1 MIDKVH
7 MHIYVHLMKTQSSIT
22 SCNCFAIRQA
32 TRFVSQLYERHY
44 ARAGIT
50 AAQFSLLVYIAE
62 AGRAGMAEMAE
73 AMVMDRTTLVRA
85 LKPLERDGL
94 VVSEAEGKGS
104 RKLLLM
110 LSANGQRKLSE
121 AVECWHAAQ
130 AEYEALVGAERADEL
145 RQMLLAIPSGKAA

>member
-1 MIDKVH
+1 
-7 MHIYVHLMKTQSSIT
+7 MHIYIESMTQQSSIT

-32 TRFVSQLYERHY
+32 ARFVSQLYERHY

-62 AGRAGMAEMAE
+62 AGQAGMAEIAE

-85 LKPLERDGL
+85 LKPLERDGY
-94 VVSEAEGKGS
+94 VVCEPEGKGS
-104 RKLLLM
+104 RKLLLA
-110 LSANGQRKLSE
+110 LSANGQQKLSE
-121 AVECWHAAQ
+121 GIECWQAAQ
-130 AEYEALVGAERADEL
+130 AEYVALVGAGRADDL